1 MPWTGVGGTS
11 ASPPS
16 SQHPG
21 HAPSFLLL
29 QHTQPFQP
37 QGLCTP
43 CYLNTTSPG
52 SFPPILQASVPAVHP
67 EGLFSDPITSSLL
80 TYTRSS
86 LCLPFALL
94 SLEDTGV
101 CICMSRVSHTEDDNH
116 YEGRDYPS
124 CSPLCL
130 QPKEQYPAHSRC
142 SVNICWMRSSVLGF
156 AGMLGGHSMT

>member
-1 MPWTGVGGTS
+1 MPRTGVGGTS

-94 SLEDTGV
+94 SLEDIGV
-101 CICMSRVSHTEDDNH
+101 CICMSPVSPTQKTIIITRAGIIHLVL
-116 YEGRDYPS
+116 PCAS
-124 CSPLCL
+124 SPKNST
-130 QPKEQYPAHSRC
+130 QHIVGAQ
-142 SVNICWMRSSVLGF
+142 
-156 AGMLGGHSMT
+156 